1 MNRISKMVAITFAFA
16 VSACAPGNDI
26 SVDLD
31 YSQIGGLG
39 YRNTSILAPGTT
51 YLWNTQTNT
60 IDKVAELTLTSNG
73 TQPEKSNIEATRF
86 FGLGIEG
93 SLPDGVG
100 RSAIEAAVSSR
111 ATFTADQAYRDK
123 HSSVWTA
130 LSNYYRDETLK
141 GRDVE
146 ADWRTRE
153 TQNGQPYLL
162 VVVKDIIRT
171 DNARTQLGGGG
182 EGGSSASISVAL
194 AGSETVNLSLKNL
207 NSQACSG
214 NSAPCFFDVEVYQT
228 FYQDNG
234 NLNYR
239 SANNVNRAGLS
250 DAFRKHF

>member
-1 MNRISKMVAITFAFA
+1 MRSLFVALALA
-16 VSACAPGNDI
+16 GCSVGGGGDSV

-31 YSQIGGLG
+31 FSRIGGLG

-60 IDKVAELTLTSNG
+60 IDKVAELDLQSKG
-73 TQPEKSNIEATRF
+73 RVPEKSNIKTTRF
-86 FGLGIEG
+86 FGVGITG
-93 SLPDGVG
+93 ALPDGVG
-100 RSAIEAAVSSR
+100 RSVIEAEVSKR
-111 ATFTADQAYRDK
+111 ASFSADQAYRDK
-123 HSSVWTA
+123 HGSVWSA
-130 LSNYYRDETLK
+130 LSEYYVSETQK

-153 TQNGQPYLL
+153 TQSGAPYLL

-182 EGGSSASISVAL
+182 EGGSSASFSVNL
-194 AGSETVNLSLKNL
+194 AGDKAINLSLKNL

-214 NSAPCFFDVEVYQT
+214 NAAPCFFDVEVYKT
-228 FYQDNG
+228 FYQSNG
-234 NLNYR
+234 NLNYKTAR
-239 SANNVNRAGLS
+239 NVNRAGLS